1 MILLAGDG
9 SDPASCSYEEQD
21 QHPDQYSDPDGPAIV
36 SLDALF
42 PSGVTAWQVV
52 LALLC
57 ILVGWLL
64 SRFAR
69 KGVLKLTKRT
79 PGISDSVAQLA
90 ARFTQYA
97 LILVGIGVGLAFLGA
112 NVQPLL
118 AITAIAVV
126 VLILVLRGVADNFA
140 AGVLIQ
146 SRQSVKIGEEIC
158 VDGPDGPIL
167 GIVQELNGRAVILTT
182 VDGRTVHVPNAA
194 LLTGV
199 LVNDSRHGSR
209 RSAVSVRIDRSGA
222 HRLDEVIDILS
233 RTAGEVDGV
242 HAREHPGVAV
252 ASVSPTRWVLTL
264 RIWHHPLHGAT
275 VLSDTVRGVAEAL
288 EAAGVPA
295 VVTPE
300 QGPPPL
306 VAPEPF

>member
-1 MILLAGDG
+1 MTLDTLF
-9 SDPASCSYEEQD
+9 
-21 QHPDQYSDPDGPAIV
+21 PDGLSP
-36 SLDALF
+36 
-42 PSGVTAWQVV
+42 WQIV
-52 LALLC
+52 LAVLS

-90 ARFTQYA
+90 ARFTQYG
-97 LILVGIGVGLAFLGA
+97 LLLVGIGVGLAFLGA

-118 AITAIAVV
+118 AMTAIAVV

-146 SRQSVKIGEEIC
+146 SRQSVKIGEEIEIE
-158 VDGPDGPIL
+158 GPNGAIR
-167 GIVQELNGRAVILTT
+167 GIVQELNGRAVILST

-199 LVNDSRHGSR
+199 LVNDSRHGAR
-209 RSAVSVRIDRSGA
+209 RSALDIRIARSDGLDA
-222 HRLDEVIDILS
+222 DEVVAIIS
-233 RTAGEVDGV
+233 RAASEVPGV
-242 HAREHPGVAV
+242 HAREHPAV
-252 ASVSPTRWVLTL
+252 SFTSLSPTRWMLTL
-264 RIWHHPLHGAT
+264 RIWHHPLHGTT
-275 VLSDTVRGVAEAL
+275 VMSATVRGVAEAL
-288 EAAGVPA
+288 EAAGVKA
-295 VVTPE
+295 VVAPR

-306 VAPEPF
+306 VVPDPF

>member
-1 MILLAGDG
+1 MR
-9 SDPASCSYEEQD
+9 PT
-21 QHPDQYSDPDGPAIV
+21 IV
-36 SLDALF
+36 NLDALF
-42 PSGVTAWQVV
+42 PSGVTVWQVV

-57 ILVGWLL
+57 ILVGWIL

-69 KGVLKLTKRT
+69 KGVLTLTAKT
-79 PGISDSVAQLA
+79 AGISDSVAQLA
-90 ARFTQYA
+90 ARFAQYA

-146 SRQSVKIGEEIC
+146 SRQSVKIGEEVC
-158 VDGPDGPIL
+158 VEGPDGTIL
-167 GIVQELNGRAVILTT
+167 GTVQELNGRAVILTT
-182 VDGRTVHVPNAA
+182 VDGRTVHVPNAT

-209 RSAVSVRIDRSGA
+209 RSALTVRVDRSGP
-222 HRLDEVIDILS
+222 HGLDEVIDIL
-233 RTAGEVDGV
+233 RTAAGEVDGV
-242 HAREHPGVAV
+242 HTREHPGVFI
-252 ASVSPTRWVLTL
+252 ASVSPTRWMLSL
-264 RIWHHPLHGAT
+264 RIWHHPLHGAR
-275 VLSDTVRGVAEAL
+275 VVSDAVRHVAEAL

-295 VVTPE
+295 VVAPE
-300 QGPPPL
+300 QGAPPL
-306 VAPEPF
+306 VTPEPF

>member
-1 MILLAGDG
+1 MN
-9 SDPASCSYEEQD
+9 
-21 QHPDQYSDPDGPAIV
+21 
-36 SLDALF
+36 LDALF
-42 PSGVTAWQVV
+42 PSGVTVWQVV

-57 ILVGWLL
+57 ILIGWLL

-158 VDGPDGPIL
+158 VEGPDGTIL
-167 GIVQELNGRAVILTT
+167 GVVQELNGRAVILST
-182 VDGRTVHVPNAA
+182 VDGRTVHVPNAT

-209 RSAVSVRIDRSGA
+209 RSALTVRVDRSGK
-222 HRLDEVIDILS
+222 HGLDEVIDVLRS
-233 RTAGEVDGV
+233 AAGDVDGV
-242 HAREHPGVAV
+242 HAREHPAV
-252 ASVSPTRWVLTL
+252 SVTSVSPTRWMLTL
-264 RIWHHPLHGAT
+264 QVWHHPLHGAA
-275 VLSDTVRGVAEAL
+275 VLSDTVRAVADAL
-288 EAAGVPA
+288 ESAGVPA
-295 VVTPE
+295 VVARE
-300 QGPPPL
+300 QGAPPL
-306 VAPEPF
+306 ITPEPF

>member
-1 MILLAGDG
+1 MRNG
-9 SDPASCSYEEQD
+9 SAASARGASWSDDAEEPAAERST
-21 QHPDQYSDPDGPAIV
+21 IV
-36 SLDALF
+36 TLDALF
-42 PSGVTAWQVV
+42 PEGLSPWQIV
-52 LALLC
+52 LAVLSVL
-57 ILVGWLL
+57 IGWLL

-90 ARFTQYA
+90 ARFTQYG
-97 LILVGIGVGLAFLGA
+97 LLLVGIGVGLAFLGA

-118 AITAIAVV
+118 AMTAIAVV

-146 SRQSVKIGEEIC
+146 SRQSVKIGEEIEIE
-158 VDGPDGPIL
+158 GPNGPIR
-167 GIVQELNGRAVILTT
+167 GIVQELNGRAVILST

-199 LVNDSRHGSR
+199 LVNDSRHGAR
-209 RSAVSVRIDRSGA
+209 RSPVDIRVARSDGVD
-222 HRLDEVIDILS
+222 LDEVVAIVS
-233 RTAGEVDGV
+233 HAASEVEGV
-242 HAREHPGVAV
+242 HAREHPGVSF
-252 ASVSPTRWVLTL
+252 ASVSPTRWMLTL
-264 RIWHHPLHGAT
+264 RIWHHPLHGTTVMSAT
-275 VLSDTVRGVAEAL
+275 VRSVADAL
-288 EAAGVPA
+288 ESAGVKA
-295 VVTPE
+295 VVTPR